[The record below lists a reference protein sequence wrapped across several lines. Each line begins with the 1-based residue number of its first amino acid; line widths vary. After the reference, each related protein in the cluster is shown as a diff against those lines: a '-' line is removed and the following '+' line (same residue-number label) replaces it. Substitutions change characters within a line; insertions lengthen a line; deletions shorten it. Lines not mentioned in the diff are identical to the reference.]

1 MLVRHLL
8 ESLDEEAYEPVLLIP
23 MPGVSDGPWIF
34 DRFARQLGVEEPAEE
49 RSTLL
54 GQLYEQLA
62 MVREDGRRAVLIIDE
77 AQVLVDQGLLGELRG
92 LLNLEYE
99 DRRLLTVILAGL
111 PHLAKEMAESVALA
125 ERVEIRVEIPSL
137 DPESSVSYLRHRIQG
152 VDGNPAILESGAI
165 DAIVSLASGN
175 PRRLNILA
183 DNSLFEAYLAGRSSA
198 TVQDVARAASDLG
211 LSLGETDSESGS
223 DEDAS
228 VFDEAASAATDA
240 LLSELGEVT
249 AADTDPPVLRG
260 DPGETIAILPDLPDQ
275 GPPKDEEID
284 DLFVDLVKEG

>member
-1 MLVRHLL
+1 
-8 ESLDEEAYEPVLLIP
+8 
-23 MPGVSDGPWIF
+23 
-34 DRFARQLGVEEPAEE
+34 
-49 RSTLL
+49 
-54 GQLYEQLA
+54 

-111 PHLAKEMAESVALA
+111 PHLANEMAESVALA

-137 DPESSVSYLRHRIQG
+137 DPESSVRYLRHRIQC

-211 LSLGETDSESGS
+211 LSLGETDSELGS

-228 VFDEAASAATDA
+228 VFDEAASAAMDD
-240 LLSELGEVT
+240 LPSELGEVI

-260 DPGETIAILPDLPDQ
+260 DPGETIAILPDQ